1 MSIVFFGNGIKRTL
15 ARGTACHASCHT
27 FEIERPQYG
36 TQWGAELARGLYFHG
51 IGLARNVR
59 VRGVDRNELR
69 RPE

>member
-1 MSIVFFGNGIKRTL
+1 MGRNGGTQRGAEA
-15 ARGTACHASCHT
+15 ARG
-27 FEIERPQYG
+27 QYF
-36 TQWGAELARGLYFHG
+36 QG